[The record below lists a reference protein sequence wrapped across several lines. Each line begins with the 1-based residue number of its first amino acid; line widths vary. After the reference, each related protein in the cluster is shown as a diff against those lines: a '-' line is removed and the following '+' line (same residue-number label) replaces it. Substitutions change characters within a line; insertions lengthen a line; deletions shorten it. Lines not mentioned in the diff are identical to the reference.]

1 MGPLSGNTVS
11 AAIRE
16 SGAGA
21 GSDTGGRTRTA
32 FQSPIGTQ
40 PTQRCCDMG
49 ALCSGPGIGCPAIAI
64 GCMPS
69 CAAAG
74 MAGAPKASMTKR
86 IRRNSTVAFYRAS
99 IQIAIATIIKFSV
112 SDTKPSGTLLDPPTQ
127 AHLSA
132 RLSI

>member
-1 MGPLSGNTVS
+1 MGPLSGNTVN

-32 FQSPIGTQ
+32 FQSPIGTH
-40 PTQRCCDMG
+40 PTQRCCCG
-49 ALCSGPGIGCPAIAI
+49 IGVLCSGPGIGCPAIAI

-74 MAGAPKASMTKR
+74 IAGAPKASMTKR
-86 IRRNSTVAFYRAS
+86 IRRSST
-99 IQIAIATIIKFSV
+99 ATF
-112 SDTKPSGTLLDPPTQ
+112 
-127 AHLSA
+127 
-132 RLSI
+132 